1 MSVVGWRFSRRENV
15 ATWHVS
21 RTLNLSRA
29 KEPHPSREQSRF
41 SRAYTQTY
49 THTARKHNFFFC
61 PIWPCWTP
69 AKSPKAGHTETEA
82 APINPGGG
90 HVKTPIF
97 TQKLVLP
104 KLMLRLRASCWYGSK
119 VGFHNHPFLLFYRV
133 QRPWFAQKGWFL
145 FFVYIW
151 VCVFSILFICLD
163 YTQLVLLPL
172 KNKQNFFRSPGGR
185 SPLGRFWRFFCA
197 GGFLFFLLPVRGLR
211 RLCDAPA
218 CSGRYTRFGF

>member
-1 MSVVGWRFSRRENV
+1 MFLCFYSNQNKQKKSLSEKPKTNEKKLKKMSVVGWRFSRRENV

-41 SRAYTQTY
+41 FTCLHPDIHPYRPKTQ
-49 THTARKHNFFFC
+49 FFFLSDLGLLNAC
-61 PIWPCWTP
+61 GKPEGRTHRDGG
-69 AKSPKAGHTETEA
+69 SPDK
-82 APINPGGG
+82 PGRG

-145 FFVYIW
+145 FFVYI
-151 VCVFSILFICLD
+151 
-163 YTQLVLLPL
+163 
-172 KNKQNFFRSPGGR
+172 
-185 SPLGRFWRFFCA
+185 
-197 GGFLFFLLPVRGLR
+197 
-211 RLCDAPA
+211 
-218 CSGRYTRFGF
+218 